1 MKNPFN
7 EIKKLA
13 KRIGGNAGRIDD
25 AFRRLDNL
33 PDEIKDQVKNEIQQE
48 IIAPFRNDVLNQV
61 GKLGTDVGRLP
72 AIIEEKAQ
80 AAAKEVVSNLS
91 SEALELGAAAAAQ
104 HLRANHRAMVRFRE
118 KHPDLVAALD
128 DVSVEVN
135 LKAAV
140 SLTLGFDS
148 FYRRAEDII
157 EVLDEIAQNGLEM
170 RRVLILITI
179 ASLLPTSIAVGVE
192 GEFSLGIT
200 IGAGVTVGVPAAL
213 GIELLDMA
221 LEEAGVPE

>member
-13 KRIGGNAGRIDD
+13 RRIGGNAGRIDD
-25 AFRRLDNL
+25 AFRRLDDL
-33 PDEIKDQVKNEIQQE
+33 PNIVK
-48 IIAPFRNDVLNQV
+48 RDVQHEMIDPLRR
-61 GKLGTDVGRLP
+61 DVFGRLEGLP
-72 AIIEEKAQ
+72 QVVEDTAERVAWNVVESLGSKALEQ
-80 AAAKEVVSNLS
+80 GAELAAK
-91 SEALELGAAAAAQ
+91 Q
-104 HLRANHRAMVRFRE
+104 LRATHKAMTRFEE
-118 KHPDLVAALD
+118 KHPDMVDALNG
-128 DVSVEVN
+128 VSVEVN

-140 SLTLGFDS
+140 SLTLGFDG
-148 FYRRAEDII
+148 FYTRLDQVVG
-157 EVLDEIAQNGLEM
+157 VLDGIAANGLEM
-170 RRVLILITI
+170 RRGPILDSI
-179 ASLLPTSIAVGVE
+179 AAMLPTTVAVGVE